1 MKVLL
6 DIQDNKANKLL
17 KALEAL
23 PYVKTK
29 QLTGEKA
36 ELFSDMKEAVEEL
49 KLVLE
54 GKKEAQNAE
63 EFLNEL

>member
-23 PYVKTK
+23 PYVTTK

>member
-6 DIQDNKANKLL
+6 DIQDNKASMLL
-17 KALEAL
+17 KALKAL

-36 ELFSDMKEAVEEL
+36 ELLSELNEAV
-49 KLVLE
+49 
-54 GKKEAQNAE
+54 
-63 EFLNEL
+63 

>member
-6 DIQDNKANKLL
+6 DIQDNQANKLL

-23 PYVKTK
+23 PYVKAK

-36 ELFSDMKEAVEEL
+36 ELLSEMKEAVEEL

-54 GKKEAQNAE
+54 GKKEARSAE

>member
-6 DIQDNKANKLL
+6 DIQDDKANKLL
-17 KALEAL
+17 KALKAL
-23 PYVKTK
+23 PYVKTE

-36 ELFSDMKEAVEEL
+36 ELLTEIKEAVEEL

-54 GKKEAQNAE
+54 GKKVAKDAE
-63 EFLNEL
+63 QFLNEL

>member
-6 DIQDNKANKLL
+6 DIQDKKANKLL

-23 PYVKTK
+23 PYVKIK

-36 ELFSDMKEAVEEL
+36 ELLSDMKEAVEEL

-54 GKKEAQNAE
+54 GKKEARNAD
-63 EFLNEL
+63 EL

>member
-23 PYVKTK
+23 PYVTTK

-36 ELFSDMKEAVEEL
+36 ELLFEMKEAVEEL
-49 KLVLE
+49 KLVLD
-54 GKKEAQNAE
+54 GQKEARNAD

>member
-6 DIQDNKANKLL
+6 DIQDDKANKLL

-23 PYVKTK
+23 PYVKTE

-36 ELFSDMKEAVEEL
+36 ELLTEIKEAVEEL

-54 GKKEAQNAE
+54 GKKVAKDAE
-63 EFLNEL
+63 QFLNEL

>member
-17 KALEAL
+17 KTLEGL
-23 PYVKTK
+23 PYVKIE

-36 ELFSDMKEAVEEL
+36 ELLSELKEAIEEV
-49 KLVLE
+49 KLILD
-54 GKKEAQNAE
+54 GKKEAKNAE
-63 EFLNEL
+63 QFLNEL

>member
-6 DIQDNKANKLL
+6 DIQDNQANKLL

-23 PYVKTK
+23 PYVKAK

-36 ELFSDMKEAVEEL
+36 ELLSEMKEAVEEL

-54 GKKEAQNAE
+54 GKKEASSAE

>member
-6 DIQDNKANKLL
+6 DIQDNKASMLL
-17 KALEAL
+17 NALKAL

-36 ELFSDMKEAVEEL
+36 ELLSELNEAVEEL
-49 KLVLE
+49 KLILE
-54 GKKEAQNAE
+54 GKKEARDAE
-63 EFLNEL
+63 EFLSEL